1 LFKDEEPIKYQSVNL
16 QKILCKKWKI
26 RCKEGENM
34 KPQRTQREIM
44 FKNSVNSL
52 VFANQE
58 AVPSN

>member
-1 LFKDEEPIKYQSVNL
+1 
-16 QKILCKKWKI
+16 
-26 RCKEGENM
+26 M

-58 AVPSN
+58 ACQRSEIWDCGLSF

>member
-1 LFKDEEPIKYQSVNL
+1 
-16 QKILCKKWKI
+16 
-26 RCKEGENM
+26 M

-58 AVPSN
+58 AVPLN